1 MGGFYYESVVI
12 GEAGSHIGALQIGG
26 TANTHQMPFMI
37 ATCDYMLLSEELYA
51 AGASISQDPDLL
63 GTIRGEDI
71 LKYVFIA
78 VIAIGFLLGFGRMTL
93 LIDLLGY

>member
-1 MGGFYYESVVI
+1 
-12 GEAGSHIGALQIGG
+12 
-26 TANTHQMPFMI
+26 MPFMI

-71 LKYVFIA
+71 LKYIFIA
-78 VIAIGFLLGFGRMTL
+78 VIAIGFLLGFGRMTFL
-93 LIDLLGY
+93 TDLLGL